1 MATDCDG
8 DSLYCYILSWGRH
21 IDAFARTV
29 AARISHDNE
38 GPRYLILLWRI
49 CTSGDCMWC
58 SLVKLECLLLMDA
71 RLV

>member
-38 GPRYLILLWRI
+38 VRVILF
-49 CTSGDCMWC
+49 CFDAFV
-58 SLVKLECLLLMDA
+58 LVVTACGV
-71 RLV
+71 RL